1 MIQKI
6 KNQNI
11 SHKAFTLIEMV
22 IVLVIIWIML
32 TATVFLSGEQIQKVK
47 NKTVKESILAE
58 MQSRYSRNLWS
69 SSFAW
74 KMYDSMDVTF
84 SGWSNE
90 IKFKYNT
97 GDNGGWIENIFSDR
111 FEIKYIIKSYNYFSD
126 PNNNLTGGI
135 SLKYLPYKI
144 SCTIWEE
151 DEGITNVVFVA
162 RVNDDKD
169 YCFEINQKNCRLIE
183 VSNSKCE
190 TLKCRLAP
198 WGYCSES

>member
-11 SHKAFTLIEMV
+11 SRKAFTLIEMV
-22 IVLVIIWIML
+22 IVLIIIWIML

-69 SSFAW
+69 SSFAGE
-74 KMYDSMDVTF
+74 MYDSMDVTF

-97 GDNGGWIENIFSDR
+97 GDNGDWIENTFKDR
-111 FEIKYIIKSYNYFSD
+111 FEIKYILKNYHYTGVNLQD
-126 PNNNLTGGI
+126 KLTGSI

-144 SCTIWEE
+144 PCTIWEE
-151 DEGITNVVFVA
+151 GGNSNVVFVA
-162 RVNDDKD
+162 RVNDNKD

-190 TLKCRLAP
+190 TLRCLLTS
-198 WGYCSES
+198 WNGCN

>member
-1 MIQKI
+1 MIWKM
-6 KNQNI
+6 KNKNI

-22 IVLVIIWIML
+22 IVLIIIWIML

-69 SSFAW
+69 SSFAGE
-74 KMYDSMDVTF
+74 MYDSMDVTF
-84 SGWSNE
+84 NSWDNK
-90 IKFKYNT
+90 ITFKYNT
-97 GDNGGWIENIFSDR
+97 WGNEGWIENTFTDR
-111 FEIKYIIKSYNYFSD
+111 FEIKYIIKNYNYNNV
-126 PNNNLTGGI
+126 PNDSHLTGSI

-151 DEGITNVVFVA
+151 GGNTNVVFVA
-162 RVNDDKD
+162 RVNDNKD
-169 YCFEINQKNCRLIE
+169 YCFEINQKNCRLVE

-190 TLKCRLAP
+190 TLKYYLTL
-198 WGYCSES
+198 

>member
-1 MIQKI
+1 
-6 KNQNI
+6 
-11 SHKAFTLIEMV
+11 
-22 IVLVIIWIML
+22 ML

-69 SSFAW
+69 SSFAGE
-74 KMYDSMDVTF
+74 MYDSMDVTF
-84 SGWSNE
+84 SSWSNQ

-111 FEIKYIIKSYNYFSD
+111 FEIKYIIKDYDYISVPSNS
-126 PNNNLTGGI
+126 NLTGSI

-162 RVNDDKD
+162 RVNDNKD
-169 YCFEINQKNCRLIE
+169 YCFEINQKNCRLVE

-190 TLKCRLAP
+190 TLKYYLIQ
-198 WGYCSES
+198 

>member
-22 IVLVIIWIML
+22 IVLIIIWIML

-69 SSFAW
+69 SSFASW
-74 KMYDSMDVTF
+74 IMYDSMDVTF
-84 SGWSNE
+84 TSWTNE
-90 IKFKYNT
+90 IKFEYNIKDE
-97 GDNGGWIENIFSDR
+97 GLLENIFTDR
-111 FEIKYIIKSYNYFSD
+111 FEIKYIIRNYNYTES
-126 PNNNLTGGI
+126 NLQEKLSESI
-135 SLKYLPYKI
+135 RLKYLPYKI

-151 DEGITNVVFVA
+151 DEGNTNVVFLA
-162 RVNDDKD
+162 RVNDNKN
-169 YCFEINQKNCRLIE
+169 YCFVINQKNCRLVE

-190 TLKCRLAP
+190 TLKCHLTP
-198 WGYCSES
+198 WNCSE

>member
-32 TATVFLSGEQIQKVK
+32 MATVFLSGEQIQKVK

-69 SSFAW
+69 SSFAGE
-74 KMYDSMDVTF
+74 MYDSMDVTF
-84 SGWSNE
+84 NSWDNK
-90 IKFKYNT
+90 ITFKYNT
-97 GDNGGWIENIFSDR
+97 WGNEGWIENTFTDR
-111 FEIKYIIKSYNYFSD
+111 FEIKYIIKNYNYNNV
-126 PNNNLTGGI
+126 PNDSHLTGSI

-151 DEGITNVVFVA
+151 GGNTNVVFVA
-162 RVNDDKD
+162 RVNDNKD
-169 YCFEINQKNCRLIE
+169 YCFEINQKNCRLVE

-190 TLKCRLAP
+190 TLKYYLTL
-198 WGYCSES
+198 